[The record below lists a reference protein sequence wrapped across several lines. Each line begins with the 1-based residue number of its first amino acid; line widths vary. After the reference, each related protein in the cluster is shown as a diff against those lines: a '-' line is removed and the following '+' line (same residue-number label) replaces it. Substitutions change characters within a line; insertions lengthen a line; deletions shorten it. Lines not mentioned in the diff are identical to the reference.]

1 MSLPIRNDDATRSHL
16 VSVFSAIA
24 VIEAFTWA
32 GLLVGMYVKHIAD
45 GSELGVRVFGSL
57 HGAAFISYVV
67 VTLLLARQLHWPLR
81 WRTLL
86 ALAAAVPPFMTVVF
100 QSQARRRGFLS
111 TPQPD
116 QTSDSP
122 LMHAG

>member
-1 MSLPIRNDDATRSHL
+1 MFARSRNHRSAGSTTL
-16 VSVFSAIA
+16 VRAFSVLA

-32 GLLVGMYVKHIAD
+32 GLLAGMYVKHIAN

-57 HGAAFISYVV
+57 HGAAFLSYVV
-67 VTLLLARQLHWPLR
+67 VTLLMARQLHWPVR

-100 QSQARRRGFLS
+100 ESQARRRGLLS
-111 TPQPD
+111 DDAAPQQSRHPVAL
-116 QTSDSP
+116 S
-122 LMHAG
+122 